1 MKAID
6 AFNEFDKKYKED
18 LKKNN
23 KITSEWYEQELGV
36 KTKKTVNAKAFNTKE
51 KPSEEYIRA
60 RFVYMLIATDKYKP
74 ENICVEATLPKG
86 NGGKS
91 IDSDIIIFK
100 DSDWVGKDFSSS
112 EIRKKMLVVME
123 AKQEGK
129 KEDIEAVINK
139 QLRTAMNEYE
149 GDPNNEINFIFG
161 VYFDEQQDII
171 ILKKENNH
179 PLKRYNK
186 DKIREDDIY
195 NVFNRDF
202 VEELPSFEDF
212 IKNIERFKDKSQLL
226 LEDLEPIDQYTFDE
240 LIEPLNRAKDKIGVS
255 LDIHSLIVEFLT
267 YKVFDEKKAKKDSSF
282 LKFYIEKKEAEG
294 NASELQNFRRR
305 FFNLQKDA
313 QRDYG
318 TILNNPIFTY
328 IERQGK
334 LQPNHKDGE
343 AFLIELIKVLEFK
356 SILNASNESFNQII
370 FNNFGSSVDKA
381 MEKQFFTPIPAAKMI
396 VQMLNPKKEETIVDP
411 CSGICDFLAV
421 SFRHMHNPQNVL
433 EEIAEAKNLYG
444 FDKDKKVL
452 KLAELNLVLNG
463 DGGANIK
470 HMNSLTQKLSSTDT
484 VINEGDFNCEEYD
497 IKEWFP
503 IGNKPEL
510 KKYDI
515 VVTNPPFGRGRDLKL
530 GAKGKWD
537 MPKKIAKMYETYWL
551 KSMKDFK
558 DTETK
563 ETIVGSASEYIFN
576 NSEFIN
582 YESEDSVDFPKSM
595 DMGVLF
601 LENAVKIL
609 EEGGKMAIVLSN
621 SISSIK
627 EWQNIRAWFMSK
639 MRLVAAVDLPAGT
652 FGETSVATTVLF
664 AYKPRNKEILRE
676 SYKVFSKEIKNIGYN
691 VKEKNRIVTF
701 EPTFLIN
708 EETFDIVK
716 DEEGNKI
723 LLEDFNSCVE
733 DFKEW
738 LKFQEKELREVFNA
752 D

>member
-1 MKAID
+1 MKAVE
-6 AFNEFDKKYKED
+6 AFKEFEKKYESI
-18 LKKNN
+18 LRKNN
-23 KITSEWYEQELGV
+23 KIDSKWYEQELCV
-36 KTKKTVNAKAFNTKE
+36 KTKKTINKKAFNTKG

-74 ENICVEATLPKG
+74 EYICVEATLPKG

-100 DSDWVGKDFSSS
+100 DSNWINEDFTSS
-112 EIRKKMLVVME
+112 EIRQKMLVIME

-129 KEDIEAVINK
+129 KEDIESVINK

-149 GDPNNEINFIFG
+149 GNPDNEINFIFG
-161 VYFDEQQDII
+161 VYFDDQQDILI
-171 ILKKENNH
+171 FKKENNH

-186 DKIREDDIY
+186 NKIREDDTYNIY
-195 NVFNRDF
+195 NRDYI
-202 VEELPSFEDF
+202 EELPSFEDF
-212 IKNIERFKDKSQLL
+212 IRNTERFKDKSQLL

-267 YKVFDEKKAKKDSSF
+267 YKVFDEKKAKKDNSY

-294 NASELQNFRRR
+294 NAIELQKFRRR
-305 FFNLQKDA
+305 FFTLQKDA
-313 QRDYG
+313 QKDYG

-328 IERQGK
+328 IERRGK

-343 AFLIELIKVLEFK
+343 AFLIEVIKVLEFK

-381 MEKQFFTPIPAAKMI
+381 LEKQFFTPIPAAKMM
-396 VQMLNPKKEETIVDP
+396 VQMLNPNKEETIVDP
-411 CSGICDFLAV
+411 CAGICDFLAV

-433 EEIAEAKNLYG
+433 EKIAEAKNLYG

-503 IGNKPEL
+503 IGNKPEV

-515 VVTNPPFGRGRDLKL
+515 VITNPPFGKGRDLKL

-537 MPKKIAKMYETYWL
+537 VPKNIAKMYETYWL
-551 KSMKDFK
+551 KSIKDIK
-558 DTETK
+558 DKETK
-563 ETIVGSASEYIFN
+563 EIIMTAAEYIFN
-576 NSEFIN
+576 NIDTFD
-582 YESEDSVDFPKSM
+582 YENMEKHNFPKSM

-609 EEGGKMAIVLSN
+609 EEGGRMAIVLSN
-621 SISSIK
+621 SIASIK

-639 MRLVAAVDLPAGT
+639 MRLVATIDLPAGT

-664 AYKPRNKEILRE
+664 AYKPKNKEILKKN
-676 SYKVFSKEIKNIGYN
+676 YQIFSREIKNTGYK
-691 VKEKNRIVTF
+691 VETKDRIVTF
-701 EPTFLIN
+701 KPTFLID
-708 EETFDIVK
+708 EENFDIARDK
-716 DEEGNKI
+716 EGNKI
-723 LLEDFNSCVE
+723 LLEDFDTSVA
-733 DFKEW
+733 DFRNW
-738 LKFQEKELREVFNA
+738 LKTREPELREAFNA
-752 D
+752 